1 LGEKTRPLRPDES
14 YVRDSLISAGEL
26 IAVYEQMTFAVEFL
40 SGYRSR
46 KMASGQII
54 TRLDY
59 IVYHLEN
66 HLIRTSSVM
75 DRSLLLV
82 NIIFRLGIPER
93 ECRLATIAENIYVKL
108 TPVAGQL
115 RAIEKL
121 TNCYREQRNSI
132 AHRRTYS
139 EESFEPFE
147 IYYVY
152 EKSVTIKPNEDIR
165 QGPFYMFKGRTDDF
179 VSTKKQELSRKK
191 QELSSFN
198 AEVSSA
204 ISNLFLALEP
214 IFEYNHKNLRNS
226 SKPASSR

>member
-1 LGEKTRPLRPDES
+1 
-14 YVRDSLISAGEL
+14 
-26 IAVYEQMTFAVEFL
+26 
-40 SGYRSR
+40 
-46 KMASGQII
+46 MASL
-54 TRLDY
+54 RW
-59 IVYHLEN
+59 
-66 HLIRTSSVM
+66 S
-75 DRSLLLV
+75 
-82 NIIFRLGIPER
+82 GI
-93 ECRLATIAENIYVKL
+93 

-165 QGPFYMFKGRTDDF
+165 QGPFYLFKGRTDDF
-179 VSTKKQELSRKK
+179 VSTKK

-214 IFEYNHKNLRNS
+214 IFQYNHKNLRNS